1 MQCQKEVDRM
11 NPAKYFLAN
20 RILDSALAIAMVFTL
35 VPASHA
41 QRLGASA
48 NPPSGVAGANNS
60 TVEGTGF
67 PSGTITGATASFAS
81 TCGGPVVATA
91 PVTSIAVEGPIRGFG
106 FTIPSSLKTA
116 TYYVTVS
123 GTAGSTAFNTAS
135 TPSCSQIQV
144 TATSTTIAACVP
156 TSSMAVTA
164 GTTVNAY
171 VPNGYWEG
179 GDTGIEEVEIEPTPY
194 GSGGSSATFTTANPV
209 NSCASNSVTG
219 EVVCTENGTNVD
231 LINGSTVSNVTS
243 GANTYAEFSGGSCD
257 DCGVAVNAANN
268 TAIIAE
274 GNSSGGYGYYGGESG
289 VQVLNL
295 ASNTFNAPVPLV
307 HYVSEDISI
316 DSGRNLVLSPA
327 ENGYYNLLQIG
338 SGNSITEYNNY
349 VSGILDSAA
358 EDCTTGI
365 ALAAY
370 EFSDDIYITD
380 LTQATF
386 TPGSPGTWTG
396 AGQFIDLDDGGYSAG
411 TSGITEAPGTNH
423 EGVVTGEFG
432 GDEYAALLLPSTSGS
447 GTPTL
452 ADWAYV
458 GAMPDT
464 PAGYGFSAG
473 YDPHTVTAYTSPN
486 TGKSYAVFANYEG
499 YTSHPSYLAVVD
511 LACVLALP
519 RSSTH
524 IVANPATAT
533 AACTSYIP
541 IP

>member
-1 MQCQKEVDRM
+1 M
-11 NPAKYFLAN
+11 NPGKYSLAN
-20 RILDSALAIAMVFTL
+20 RILKSALAIALAFAL
-35 VPASHA
+35 VPAGHA
-41 QRLGASA
+41 QKLGTYA
-48 NPPSGVAGANNS
+48 NPPTGVAGANDS
-60 TVEGTGF
+60 YVQGTGF
-67 PSGTITGATASFAS
+67 PSGSLAPATVSFAAS
-81 TCGGPVVATA
+81 CGGTAVATTTA
-91 PVTSIAVEGPIRGFG
+91 TQISSEGPIRQFE
-106 FTIPSSLKTA
+106 FLIPVSLKTG

-123 GTAGSTAFNTAS
+123 GSGYNTAS

-164 GTTVNAY
+164 GTTVSAY

-179 GDTGIEEVEIEPTPY
+179 GDTGIEEVELEPTPY
-194 GSGGSSATFTTANPV
+194 GSGGASATFTTTAAV

-243 GANTYAEFSGGSCD
+243 GANTYADFSGGSCY

-274 GNSSGGYGYYGGESG
+274 GNSSGGFGYYGGESG

-295 ASNTFNAPVPLV
+295 ASNTFNTPVPLV
-307 HYVSEDISI
+307 RYVSEDISI

-349 VSGILDSAA
+349 VGGILDSAA

-411 TSGITEAPGTNH
+411 TSGITEAPGGNH

-432 GDEYAALLLPSTSGS
+432 GQEYAALLLPSSSGS

-458 GAMPDT
+458 GAMPAT

-524 IVANPATAT
+524 IVASPGTAT
-533 AACTSYIP
+533 AACTNYIP
-541 IP
+541 VP